1 MISLDLLTFLPC
13 SVYQR
18 GELNTNNTIYNN
30 TIYNNTI
37 RYELNAS
44 LTRLITKVINHTLRI
59 NINASKALYRPALP
73 VSAVGRQIGRQ
84 IANNSMIS
92 QF

>member
-1 MISLDLLTFLPC
+1 MISLDLLTFSPC

-18 GELNTNNTIYNN
+18 GELNSNN